1 MEDSKPKDISKQL
14 DKPFVV
20 LREEV
25 KSALINLG
33 YKNTEIDKAFN
44 ELNKNAELVISEA
57 SKEKTFLQNL
67 DFTNLLKETIYR
79 INK

>member
-1 MEDSKPKDISKQL
+1 MEDSKPKDIAPEWEKAFL
-14 DKPFVV
+14 V
-20 LREEV
+20 LQNEV